1 MFIYSM
7 EENHS
12 NSDHGKDTSGC
23 STLLREWIDS
33 RTLMKA
39 IFHRKM
45 KQIYND
51 SVANGVVFSAQD
63 TESLILS
70 ICDEDILKEFK
81 AYMKDV
87 LIYAQKNENLFLMKR
102 TLAIPFLPL
111 LINGPITSLHDS
123 EEARKEWKMDSPEF
137 TERGALN
144 SLVSSYWC
152 DIKQRKSE
160 YMNLVTSLS
169 SDGDTKTDDVLLF
182 SFGCLFL
189 DFVKGCSLG
198 TNCDRINRTV
208 YGKMLNDILRRKTSD
223 KNERKRKATED
234 SSLELYESQRRK
246 VSGIDSLLEF
256 VLSARPNVNDSS
268 GSTQQ
273 NENLEVEETI
283 NYLNEDSITTDS
295 NHTNV
300 CLVASQQIDIVTV
313 R

>member
-1 MFIYSM
+1 
-7 EENHS
+7 
-12 NSDHGKDTSGC
+12 
-23 STLLREWIDS
+23 
-33 RTLMKA
+33 
-39 IFHRKM
+39 
-45 KQIYND
+45 
-51 SVANGVVFSAQD
+51 
-63 TESLILS
+63 
-70 ICDEDILKEFK
+70 
-81 AYMKDV
+81 
-87 LIYAQKNENLFLMKR
+87 
-102 TLAIPFLPL
+102 
-111 LINGPITSLHDS
+111 
-123 EEARKEWKMDSPEF
+123 
-137 TERGALN
+137 
-144 SLVSSYWC
+144 
-152 DIKQRKSE
+152 
-160 YMNLVTSLS
+160 MNLVTSLS

-208 YGKMLNDILRRKTSD
+208 YGKMLNDILSIWLLVVC
-223 KNERKRKATED
+223 
-234 SSLELYESQRRK
+234 S
-246 VSGIDSLLEF
+246 VVLEF